1 MTRTM
6 SIGIMCTLALSLL
19 GCGVQDFGPFVE
31 KYEQDFERQHPY
43 ASHAVSRMGHVLH
56 AREFGAA
63 NSGQGVPFVLLHGF
77 PDSLHLYDRLS
88 PLLARQRRTI
98 AFDFLGWGESEKPA
112 NHVYD
117 AASLRLDLEA
127 VIEHFQLKKMVLVAH
142 DASGFPVI
150 DWALDN
156 PDRVAGIILLY
167 TVYTPS
173 AALIPPEAIARFSAS
188 GLRRDISVMV
198 AKHVDS
204 VWQSGHLE
212 QVGKFFC
219 AEDARETYLKI
230 FSHQSFE
237 IRDAFFGL
245 NEVLVDEVRNRAG
258 RLLEMRNFRP
268 PVTIIFGAEDPYLNA
283 GVAKEFDDI
292 FPNSRLHLVENGC
305 HYVQLDRPARVAA
318 LILEASV
325 N

>member
-1 MTRTM
+1 MTRTA
-6 SIGIMCTLALSLL
+6 SIGVTCTVALSLL

-43 ASHAVSRMGHVLH
+43 VSHAVSRDGHVLH
-56 AREFGAA
+56 AREFGSSK
-63 NSGQGVPFVLLHGF
+63 SGRGVPFVLLHGF

-88 PLLARQRRTI
+88 PLLARQRTTI
-98 AFDFLGWGESEKPA
+98 AFDFLGWGDSAKLA
-112 NHVYD
+112 DHTYD
-117 AASLRLDLEA
+117 AASLRRDLEA
-127 VIEHFQLKKMVLVAH
+127 VVDHFQLEKMVLVAH

-156 PDRVAGIILLY
+156 PDRVAGIILLN
-167 TVYTPS
+167 TIYTPS
-173 AALIPPEAIARFSAS
+173 AALISPEAIARFSAS

-198 AKHVDS
+198 AKHVDT

-219 AEDARETYLKI
+219 EEDVRETYLKI

-258 RLLEMRNFRP
+258 RLPEMRNFQP

-305 HYVQLDRPARVAA
+305 HYVQLDRPARVAE
-318 LILEASV
+318 LILEASA